1 MRSRSSR
8 PPIGPP
14 SALCAECPAGVPRS
28 RWEQALADP
37 ERFLTEWG
45 EAAERLGWTA
55 DDLFGLHPT
64 VPLSRVDGTGLVW
77 LLKGQR
83 VVLLTNGA
91 ARLERGLAFYRPAT
105 STGAA
110 R

>member
-1 MRSRSSR
+1 MKRRV
-8 PPIGPP
+8 PEQGVPVPYQT
-14 SALCAECPAGVPRS
+14 ALADLCRACPAGVPRS
-28 RWEQALADP
+28 RWEQAIADA

-45 EAAERLGWTA
+45 ETA

-64 VPLSRVDGTGLVW
+64 VPLSRVDCMGLVW

-83 VVLLTNGA
+83 VVLLTKGA
-91 ARLERGLAFYRPAT
+91 ARLERGLAFYRRPAG
-105 STGAA
+105 TGAG